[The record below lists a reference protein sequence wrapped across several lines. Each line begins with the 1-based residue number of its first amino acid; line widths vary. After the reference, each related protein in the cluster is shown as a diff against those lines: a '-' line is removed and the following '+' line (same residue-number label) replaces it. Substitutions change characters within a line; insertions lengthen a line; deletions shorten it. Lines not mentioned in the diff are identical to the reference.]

1 MKHLINFITILFLLS
16 CGNADFKKDHGNLN
30 KISEQNAKDE
40 DLIKEKE
47 TDYFNVLNILR
58 NENIISDEYSEKGIK
73 KSMVF
78 KLDDKYYLSF
88 IQFEYDESLKKMYD
102 SELVFNLLMVNDT
115 SKILNYKIIDS
126 VDSDDFN
133 YLFEYEGNY
142 FFEFYSS
149 PVGYTIIYIFNNKE
163 KKMFNTSPLNE
174 GFVMDTTTFD
184 YSKKKFNAKFEH
196 DIIECK
202 LIEIW

>member
-1 MKHLINFITILFLLS
+1 MKHLINFTIILFLLS
-16 CGNADFKKDHGNLN
+16 CGNANFKKDQSNLN
-30 KISEQNAKDE
+30 SKNEKNDKSE
-40 DLIKEKE
+40 DLKKEK
-47 TDYFNVLNILR
+47 DIDKINVLNILR

-73 KSMVF
+73 KSIVF
-78 KLDDKYYLSF
+78 KLDDKYNLSF
-88 IQFEYDESLKKMYD
+88 IQFEYDESLKKIYD

-149 PVGYTIIYIFNNKE
+149 PVGYTIIYIFNNNE
-163 KKMFNTSPLNE
+163 KKMFNTSPLDE

>member
-1 MKHLINFITILFLLS
+1 MKHLINFTIILFLLS
-16 CGNADFKKDHGNLN
+16 CGNANFKKDQSNLN
-30 KISEQNAKDE
+30 SKNEKNDKSE
-40 DLIKEKE
+40 DLRKEK
-47 TDYFNVLNILR
+47 DIDKINMLNILR

-73 KSMVF
+73 KSIVF
-78 KLDDKYYLSF
+78 KLDDKYNLSF
-88 IQFEYDESLKKMYD
+88 IQFEYDESLKKIYD

-149 PVGYTIIYIFNNKE
+149 PVGYTIIYIFNNNE
-163 KKMFNTSPLNE
+163 KKCLTQVLWMKDL
-174 GFVMDTTTFD
+174 
-184 YSKKKFNAKFEH
+184 
-196 DIIECK
+196 
-202 LIEIW
+202 